1 MAIAEIVRLNEE
13 DAEQVHEVLRISW
26 RDTYQGLLP
35 EEIIMSA
42 ETVWHSVDTLRRQM
56 RNRNVL
62 FAGFKEDDG
71 KLLGIVRAAKFEDAV
86 KIFQLYVLPSHQRKG
101 IGRELMDYAV
111 SNFPQCKKLTL
122 EVAEGNMKGISFYKK
137 YGFTFP
143 RKTVMKVGDNEIHNL
158 EGELL
163 LR

>member
-1 MAIAEIVRLNEE
+1 MAIAEIVQLTEE
-13 DAEQVHEVLRISW
+13 DADQVHELLRISW
-26 RDTYQGLLP
+26 RDTHQGLLP
-35 EEIIMSA
+35 EEIIITA
-42 ETVWHSVDTLRRQM
+42 ETVWHSADTLRRQM
-56 RNRNVL
+56 RNRDVL
-62 FAGFKEDDG
+62 FAGFKAGDG
-71 KLLGIVRAAKFEDAV
+71 ELLGVVRAAMFDDAV
-86 KIFQLYVLPSHQRKG
+86 KIFQLYVLPSHQRRG

-122 EVAEGNMKGISFYKK
+122 EVAEGNIKGISFYKK